1 MRSLARLVSLVR
13 AEVAPGVLERMRNA
27 GAEAYQLID
36 VAPAGSWERLAAWN
50 AFIHQMYGDN
60 LLANEASRA
69 VPVDTA
75 RIVAQ
80 LYELAAAWLDRASQL
95 RERPGSRL
103 QVDLRTTLPHW
114 RTPLRTRTQLA
125 GMRTTLDD
133 ARIRVASELVAF
145 GDLDPVAGRLRARLQ
160 QIDSRIETVDLLWV
174 GRGSD
179 EIRGAIGDALSTGLD
194 AVSLLGQ
201 LLARP
206 ALVETLAQ

>member
-1 MRSLARLVSLVR
+1 MRPLARLVSLVR
-13 AEVAPGVLERMRNA
+13 AEVAPDVLERMRNG

-36 VAPAGSWERLAAWN
+36 EAPAGSWERLAAWN

-60 LLANEASRA
+60 LLGNEAVRA

-75 RIVAQ
+75 RMVAQ
-80 LYELAAAWLDRASQL
+80 LYELAAAWLDRAAQL
-95 RERPGSRL
+95 RESPDSRL

-114 RTPLRTRTQLA
+114 RTPLRTRAQLA

-133 ARIRVASELVAF
+133 ARIRVASELAAL
-145 GDLDPVAGRLRARLQ
+145 DDADPVAERLRARLQ
-160 QIDSRIETVDLLWV
+160 QIDARIETVDLLWV

-194 AVSLLGQ
+194 AVSVLGQ

-206 ALVETLAQ
+206 ALVEALPP